1 MRFESITLKNY
12 RQFRD
17 AELVLGE
24 PRGYDIH
31 LVIGKNGTGK
41 TNLLNAINWCLY
53 GDEPHLHL
61 KSQKLPLHNTKAEG
75 SRSKVAVEIWLSRED
90 GRKLGLTREKRGGSE
105 EVQCLVES
113 SGGYE
118 TYPRD
123 AFERN
128 VSRLIPQ
135 EIRSFFFF
143 DGELL
148 DNYFRDFSKIRG
160 EIHRFAHIDVL
171 DRVKD
176 NLDRL
181 AGEFAKGV
189 RSAGKELEVLSSEIE
204 KLREQLGEC
213 KRQIEQFEEE
223 ERKLA
228 EEIAELEKEL
238 RDQPDVGSLIAR
250 QKNLE
255 TERKKN
261 EEKLEEK
268 RKEKR
273 RIMVELAKVVFLG
286 EAVKK
291 ALRLAEGKRKKHEL
305 PPSVNITL
313 LDSALRDGI
322 CPVCRRPLDPESR
335 KNIESVLQEVR
346 DSTLVGNRLLELERT
361 LTKLRTKVESG
372 VKELQRLEEDIAKL
386 EEDLKKQK
394 EEIGNIKNRL
404 ESCNVEEVR
413 MKTRRL
419 EEWKQMRDRK
429 LQEIG
434 KYKAYKDNW
443 GKELERKEKER
454 RDLLERRAASEESA
468 RMSEICQ
475 KASRALESA
484 KERVLEEIRK
494 EIERVAQET
503 FFRLLWKKESFRNV
517 QIREDYTTIEVFDR
531 DGRNCLGSLSAA
543 ERELLALS
551 FILALHSLSG
561 FQAPLV
567 IDTPL
572 ARVSDEHRENFA
584 EALLEMGKSKQII
597 LLLTPAE
604 FSKEVEDVLKPHAAT
619 IRWLQMSPDEQETSF
634 AEELC

>member
-1 MRFESITLKNY
+1 VRFESITLKNY

-24 PRGYDIH
+24 PREYDIH

-61 KSQKLPLHNTKAEG
+61 NSQKLPLHNTKAEE
-75 SRSKVAVEIWLSRED
+75 SRPEVAVEIWSSRED
-90 GRKLGLTREKRGGSE
+90 GKKLGFIRERRGGPE
-105 EVQCLVES
+105 EVRFLVES

-118 TYPRD
+118 PYPRD

-148 DNYFRDFSKIRG
+148 DNYFKNFPQIRG
-160 EIHRFAHIDVL
+160 EINRFARIDVL
-171 DRVKD
+171 DRIKD
-176 NLDRL
+176 TLGKL
-181 AGEFAKGV
+181 TEKFAKDIRDG
-189 RSAGKELEVLSSEIE
+189 GKELEVLSEIE
-204 KLREQLGEC
+204 KLRGQLG
-213 KRQIEQFEEE
+213 KYKKQIEQLDEEKRGLVEEINKLEEE
-223 ERKLA
+223 LKNQPNVESLITRQKS
-228 EEIAELEKEL
+228 LEKE
-238 RDQPDVGSLIAR
+238 
-250 QKNLE
+250 
-255 TERKKN
+255 RKKT
-261 EEKLEEK
+261 EEKLGEKREEK
-268 RKEKR
+268 RLVVTR
-273 RIMVELAKVVFLG
+273 LAKVVFLG
-286 EAVKK
+286 EAVTK
-291 ALRLAEGKRKKHEL
+291 ALRLAEEKRKRREL
-305 PPSVNITL
+305 PPPVNTTL
-313 LDSALRDGI
+313 LVGALRDGI
-322 CPVCRRPLDPESR
+322 CPVCRRLLDPESR
-335 KNIESVLQEVR
+335 KNIVSVLQEVQ
-346 DSTLVGNRLLELERT
+346 DSTLVGNRLLELERI

-372 VKELQRLEEDIAKL
+372 VKELQHLEEEIAKL

-394 EEIGNIKNRL
+394 EEIGNIKNKL
-404 ESCNVEEVR
+404 ESCNVEEVKR
-413 MKTRRL
+413 KTRML
-419 EEWKQMRDRK
+419 EEKKQ
-429 LQEIG
+429 
-434 KYKAYKDNW
+434 
-443 GKELERKEKER
+443 R
-454 RDLLERRAASEESA
+454 RDYLLQKQGECKAFKEAYERSLEQRKKEYEDLLKKRATSEESA
-468 RMSEICQ
+468 QISGICQ
-475 KASRALESA
+475 KASRALEGA
-484 KERVLEEIRK
+484 RKRILEEIRK

-503 FFRLLWKKESFRNV
+503 FFRLLWKRESFKSV
-517 QIREDYTTIEVFDR
+517 QIREDYTIEVFDR

-567 IDTPL
+567 VDTPL

-584 EALLEMGKSKQII
+584 EALLEVSRDKQII

-634 AEELC
+634 AEEPY

>member
-17 AELVLGE
+17 AKLVLGE
-24 PRGYDIH
+24 PREYDIH

-61 KSQKLPLHNTKAEG
+61 NSQKLPLHNTKAEG
-75 SRSKVAVEIWLSRED
+75 SRPEVAVEIWSSRED
-90 GRKLGLTREKRGGSE
+90 GKKLGFIREKRGGPE
-105 EVQCLVES
+105 EVRFLVES

-118 TYPRD
+118 MYPRD

-148 DNYFRDFSKIRG
+148 DNYFKNFPQIRG
-160 EIHRFAHIDVL
+160 EINRFARIDVL
-171 DRVKD
+171 DRIKD

-189 RSAGKELEVLSSEIE
+189 RDVGKELETLSSEIE
-204 KLREQLGEC
+204 ELRGQLGEC
-213 KRQIEQFEEE
+213 KRQIERLKEE

-228 EEIAELEKEL
+228 EEITELEKEF
-238 RDQPDVGSLIAR
+238 RDQPDVRSLVER
-250 QKNLE
+250 QKSLE
-255 TERKKN
+255 TEKKKT
-261 EEKLEEK
+261 EEKLGEK
-268 RKEKR
+268 REEKR

-291 ALRLAEGKRKKHEL
+291 ALRLVEEKRKKGEL
-305 PPSVNITL
+305 PPPVNITL
-313 LDSALRDGI
+313 LDSALQDGT

-335 KNIESVLQEVR
+335 KSIESVLQEVR
-346 DSTLVGNRLLELERT
+346 DSTRVGNRLLELEQA
-361 LTKLRTKVESG
+361 LDKLRTEVKNG
-372 VKELQRLEEDIAKL
+372 VRELQRLEEDITKL

-394 EEIGNIKNRL
+394 EEIGSIKNKL
-404 ESCNVEEVR
+404 ESCNVEEVK

-434 KYKAYKDNW
+434 QYEALKDARE
-443 GKELERKEKER
+443 KKLEQKER
-454 RDLLERRAASEESA
+454 EREDLLKKRATSEESA
-468 RMSEICQ
+468 QMSGICQ
-475 KASRALESA
+475 KASRALERA
-484 KERVLEEIRK
+484 RKRILEEIRK

-503 FFRLLWKKESFRNV
+503 FFRLLWKRESFKSV
-517 QIREDYTTIEVFDR
+517 QIREDYTIEVFDR

-567 IDTPL
+567 VDTPL

-584 EALLEMGKSKQII
+584 EALLEVSKGKQII

-604 FSKEVEDVLKPHAAT
+604 FSEEVENVLKPHAAT
-619 IRWLQMSPDEQETSF
+619 IRWLQISPDEKETSF
-634 AEELC
+634 AEEPY